1 MRVNEYNTIEE
12 FTKEYTGLW
21 SPSAG
26 HWFGLD
32 FRFNNVVYRLHTGS
46 MYQQT
51 NTVLPDGRKAVFGI
65 YKLCNS
71 TDTGHNYELLG
82 EYADMDN
89 LLSSTVIDDRVFSEV
104 IMDDSTE
111 ILGKD

>member
-12 FTKEYTGLW
+12 FTKEYIGLW
-21 SPSAG
+21 NPSEG

-32 FRFNNVVYRLHTGS
+32 FKYNNVVYRLHTGS

-51 NTVLPDGRKAVFGI
+51 NTILPDGRKALFGI
-65 YKLCNS
+65 YQLYNS
-71 TDTGHNYELLG
+71 TNTDYNYELLG
-82 EYADMDN
+82 EYADIND
-89 LLSSTVIDDRVFSEV
+89 LLSSTVIDNRVFSEV